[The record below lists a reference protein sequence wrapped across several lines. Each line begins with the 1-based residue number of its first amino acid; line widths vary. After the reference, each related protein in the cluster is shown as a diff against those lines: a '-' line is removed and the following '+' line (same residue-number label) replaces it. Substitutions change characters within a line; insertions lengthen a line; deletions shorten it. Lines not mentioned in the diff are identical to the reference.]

1 MAIGRTNGQMGGGAG
16 SALSFDNYISYIIT
30 TADGGGAFTSLNINQ
45 TWNLQN
51 PRKRI
56 GILVN
61 RTYSCEANLNASI
74 SFSAAQVDTPVP
86 FARVPGTP
94 SAWFGIIKPKKDI
107 TSIAGSI
114 SGDTSGFGIHI
125 TMFEI
130 PEFFVGS
137 IMMGA
142 RLTSSG
148 QSRTFDLEGTGLK
161 SPFYF
166 YSATIQPSI
175 NVSEIHTK
183 CYLMPK
189 YGDPIGLGQGNGFFI
204 GASDVNPT
212 ITYTYQTVNNI
223 DPFIIY

>member
-1 MAIGRTNGQMGGGAG
+1 MIGKTNVQMSGGSG
-16 SALSFDNYISYIIT
+16 STLSVDNYISYIIT
-30 TADGGGAFTSLNINQ
+30 TADGGGATTSLNINQ
-45 TWNLQN
+45 TWILQN
-51 PRKRI
+51 PNKRI

-61 RTYSCEANLNASI
+61 RPFTCEVNLNASI
-74 SFSAAQVDTPVP
+74 SFNSTQVDTLVP

-94 SAWFGIIKPKKDI
+94 SAWFGIIKPKKRKDI

-114 SGDTSGFGIHI
+114 SGNTTGAGIHI

-142 RLTSSG
+142 RLTNSG
-148 QSRTFDLEGTGLK
+148 QSRTFDLESTGLK
-161 SPFYF
+161 PPFYF
-166 YSATIQPSI
+166 YSATVFPSI
-175 NVSEIHTK
+175 GVSELYTK

-189 YGDPIGLGQGNGFFI
+189 YGVVVGQCNGFYI
-204 GASDVNPT
+204 GVSDTNPT
-212 ITYTYQTVNNI
+212 MTYLYQSVNNI